1 MHHVC
6 ETSRAVPLRQFEP
19 RPCTQVGPSTS
30 SNATQKT
37 KALQACVLSFLP
49 GSGTL
54 ARLHWHYL
62 QLGGFSVFM
71 NPAADPSNPAFSLPA
86 ASVTGSCEYIVLPSS
101 ASASLSW
108 LPADA
113 AHAENIADK
122 HGRIVLESVECRL
135 QPLQL
140 TTLCFAA
147 VQLRVGV
154 LRAVVSRAS
163 ARCSSGSVGT
173 SRQAS
178 SIGADL

>member
-6 ETSRAVPLRQFEP
+6 ETSLAVPLRQFEP

-37 KALQACVLSFLP
+37 KALQACVLSFLL

-54 ARLHWHYL
+54 ARLHGHYL

-122 HGRIVLESVECRL
+122 HGRNRAGVGRA
-135 QPLQL
+135 PLAAAAAYDAL
-140 TTLCFAA
+140 AA
-147 VQLRVGV
+147 VQLCLGV
-154 LRAVVSRAS
+154 LRASRAQ
-163 ARCSSGSVGT
+163 AHAVPAAALGT

-178 SIGADL
+178 SLGAGL